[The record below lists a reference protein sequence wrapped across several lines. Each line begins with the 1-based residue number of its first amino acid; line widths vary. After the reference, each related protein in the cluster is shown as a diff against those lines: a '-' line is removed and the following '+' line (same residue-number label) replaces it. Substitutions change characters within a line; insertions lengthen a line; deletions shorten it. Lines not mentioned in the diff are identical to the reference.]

1 MTTAA
6 GAPRADRDAEGGSGA
21 LLRDLR
27 ALPNLVSLGRVA
39 FVYVAIWLFYDGR
52 FAVGLA
58 VGVLAGWSDYLDGY
72 LARRLK
78 LSTRIGALIDQA
90 ADVLFITG
98 CIFIFV
104 RDGTWP
110 WILIYVVLLREIMV
124 LNLRASAAEMGFSL
138 PSIFLGKL
146 ASNFQF
152 WALALMGA
160 AKGGY
165 IPAPF
170 DLYLRYLGH
179 FGIAAGTFMSLVTA
193 SIYLRSYA
201 RRYKTLA
208 STRAAAPD
216 VADRGGDEIADR
228 GAGDDR

>member
-1 MTTAA
+1 MS
-6 GAPRADRDAEGGSGA
+6 APSGQPEGGSGA

-27 ALPNLVSLGRVA
+27 ALPNLVSLGRVV
-39 FVYVAIWLFYDGR
+39 FVYVAIWLFYEAR
-52 FAVGLA
+52 YELGLF

-98 CIFIFV
+98 CVFIFV

-110 WILIYVVLLREIMV
+110 WILIYVLLFREIVV

-146 ASNFQF
+146 ASNFLF
-152 WALALMGA
+152 WSLAVMGA
-160 AKGGY
+160 AKGGWV
-165 IPAPF
+165 PAPF
-170 DLYLRYLGH
+170 DLYCRYLAH
-179 FGIAAGTFMSLVTA
+179 FGITSGTLMSLVTA
-193 SIYLRSYA
+193 SIYVRSYA
-201 RRYKTLA
+201 RQYKPLGSARAALA
-208 STRAAAPD
+208 SAN
-216 VADRGGDEIADR
+216 VADRGGDEVADR
-228 GAGDDR
+228 RAGDDR